1 MRWLTNAY
9 GNASVHLTSMHVA
22 SSIAEPEN
30 SLSLTW
36 NAFMYDLACDKP
48 RVSFDFQLCLLFSV
62 NQIEAQMIKW
72 INDINGRFACW
83 EAVSY
88 EKQRN
93 FFVFLKMAAR
103 FCFICWFRDPD
114 NSFDFSWRWNFF

>member
-48 RVSFDFQLCLLFSV
+48 RVGFDFQLCLLFSV
-62 NQIEAQMIKW
+62 EADWSTDDQMNKW
-72 INDINGRFACW
+72 YKWSLCVLR
-83 EAVSY
+83 
-88 EKQRN
+88 R
-93 FFVFLKMAAR
+93 R
-103 FCFICWFRDPD
+103 
-114 NSFDFSWRWNFF
+114 